1 MSENNNAL
9 KSKVLHSLK
18 WVALGRATTQTL
30 RWVLTFWV
38 IRILTPEDYGI
49 VAIADILFSLLM
61 TIASTIAISPLI
73 QARNL
78 EKSAISSYFGV
89 TLTIYFALF
98 CCQYLLADTIAT
110 IYDNAFV
117 ADVLRVNAWCFLLLA
132 LETVPAAL
140 LRRAMEFKKLAL
152 IAAVSN
158 IVAAIST
165 LLLAIYG
172 YGFWALVYGEIIAIG
187 LRVTF
192 LLIYHPAPCLPSF
205 RIRDSLP
212 LIRFGGLMSVFTLL
226 WYVFIHLD
234 IAIGGLVLTT
244 AEIGIFT
251 VALNFALMPQKKI
264 LPLIKEISFPAFSQL
279 QDQPAKI
286 THFIVKAQRLG
297 LIFTLPI
304 FWGLASVCDY
314 LLPTIIGNKWDAAII
329 PTTLV
334 LMLMPLRFSEE
345 LFQPAAKALGYI
357 RSLIINTLCMI
368 AFMSVALFSLQKFG
382 ATGLALAWVV
392 GFPLAY
398 AIVLF
403 RYSKLFQFPL
413 VTFIRSISK
422 IVLCAGVMVAVV
434 FALKLYLSEVNFL
447 NLFLL
452 VLAGGASYVSGLLI
466 IERRTLAE
474 LKQAISS
481 R

>member
-1 MSENNNAL
+1 MSDNNAL

-30 RWVLTFWV
+30 RWILTFWV

-49 VAIADILFSLLM
+49 VALADILFSLLM

-73 QARNL
+73 QAKTL
-78 EKSAISSYFGV
+78 ERSAISSYFGV
-89 TLTIYFALF
+89 TLGIYSLLF
-98 CCQYLLADTIAT
+98 CSQYLLADTVAGL
-110 IYDNAFV
+110 YNNAYV
-117 ADVLRVNAWCFLLLA
+117 ADVLKVNAWCFLLLA
-132 LETVPAAL
+132 LETVPTAL
-140 LRRAMEFKKLAL
+140 LRREMAFKKLAL

-158 IVAAIST
+158 IVAAVST

-172 YGFWALVYGEIIAIG
+172 FGFWALVYGEIISIA

-192 LLIYHPAPCLPSF
+192 LLIYHPAPCLPTF

-234 IAIGGLVLTT
+234 IAIGGLLLTT
-244 AEIGIFT
+244 TEIGIFT

-264 LPLIKEISFPAFSQL
+264 LPLIKEISFPAFSQI

-314 LLPTIIGNKWDAAII
+314 LLPSIIGSKWDAAII

-345 LFQPAAKALGYI
+345 LFQPAAKALGHINY
-357 RSLIINTLCMI
+357 LIVNTFYMI
-368 AFMSVALFSLQKFG
+368 VFMSVALLSLHQFG

-398 AIVLF
+398 LIVLF

-413 VTFIRSISK
+413 GIFVRSISK
-422 IVLCAGVMVAVV
+422 IIVSGIAMVAAVSL
-434 FALKLYLSEVNFL
+434 LKLYLTDVNLL
-447 NLFLL
+447 NMF
-452 VLAGGASYVSGLLI
+452 LLI
-466 IERRTLAE
+466 IAGGISYVAGLLLLDRTTLVE
-474 LKQAISS
+474 LKQAMSS

>member
-1 MSENNNAL
+1 MSDNNAL
-9 KSKVLHSLK
+9 KNKVLHSLK

-49 VAIADILFSLLM
+49 VALADILFSLLM

-73 QARNL
+73 QAKTL
-78 EKSAISSYFGV
+78 ERSAISSYFGV
-89 TLTIYFALF
+89 TLSIYTLLF
-98 CCQYLLADTIAT
+98 CCQYLLADTVAHL
-110 IYDNAFV
+110 YNNAYV
-117 ADVLRVNAWCFLLLA
+117 ADVLKVNAWCFLLLA
-132 LETVPAAL
+132 LETVPTAL
-140 LRRAMEFKKLAL
+140 LRRQMAFKKLAL

-158 IVAAIST
+158 IVAAVST

-172 YGFWALVYGEIIAIG
+172 HGFWALVYGEIIAIA
-187 LRVTF
+187 LRVTL
-192 LLIYHPAPCLPSF
+192 LLIYHPAPCLPTF
-205 RIRDSLP
+205 RVRDSLP

-234 IAIGGLVLTT
+234 IAIGGLLLST

-264 LPLIKEISFPAFSQL
+264 LPLIKEISFPAFSQI

-304 FWGLASVCDY
+304 FWGLASVSDY
-314 LLPTIIGNKWDAAII
+314 LLPSIIGNKWDAAII

-345 LFQPAAKALGYI
+345 LFQPAAKALGHINY
-357 RSLIINTLCMI
+357 LIVNTLYLI
-368 AFMSVALFSLQKFG
+368 VFMAVALLSLHQFG

-398 AIVLF
+398 IIVLS

-413 VTFIRSISK
+413 GAFVRSVGKIIS
-422 IVLCAGVMVAVV
+422 CGAVMVATV
-434 FALKLYLSEVNFL
+434 FLLKLYLTEINL
-447 NLFLL
+447 INLFLL
-452 VLAGGASYVSGLLI
+452 VGAGSVSYIISLLVLD
-466 IERRTLAE
+466 RRTLVE

>member
-1 MSENNNAL
+1 MSDNNAL

-30 RWVLTFWV
+30 RWILTFWV

-49 VAIADILFSLLM
+49 VALADILFSLLM

-73 QARNL
+73 QAKTL
-78 EKSAISSYFGV
+78 ERSAISSYFGV
-89 TLTIYFALF
+89 TLSIYSLLF
-98 CCQYLLADTIAT
+98 CCQYLLADTVANLYNNIH
-110 IYDNAFV
+110 V
-117 ADVLRVNAWCFLLLA
+117 ADVLKVNAWCFLLLA
-132 LETVPAAL
+132 LETVPTAL
-140 LRRAMEFKKLAL
+140 LRREMAFKKLAL

-158 IVAAIST
+158 IVAAVST
-165 LLLAIYG
+165 LILAIYG
-172 YGFWALVYGEIIAIG
+172 FGFWALVYGEIIAIA

-192 LLIYHPAPCLPSF
+192 LLIYHPAPCLPNF
-205 RIRDSLP
+205 KIRDSLP

-234 IAIGGLVLTT
+234 VAIGGLLLTT

-264 LPLIKEISFPAFSQL
+264 LPLIKEISFPAFSQI

-304 FWGLASVCDY
+304 FWGLASVSDY
-314 LLPTIIGNKWDAAII
+314 LLPSIIGEKWNAAII
-329 PTTLV
+329 PATLV

-345 LFQPAAKALGYI
+345 LFQPAAKALGHINY
-357 RSLIINTLCMI
+357 LIVNTFYMI
-368 AFMSVALFSLQKFG
+368 TFMSVALLSLHHLG
-382 ATGLALAWVV
+382 ATGLALAWVI

-398 AIVLF
+398 FIVLF

-413 VTFIRSISK
+413 WVFIKSISK
-422 IVLCAGVMVAVV
+422 IVGCGCVMVAMVSL
-434 FALKLYLSEVNFL
+434 LKLYLTEINLL
-447 NLFLL
+447 NLIML
-452 VLAGGASYVSGLLI
+452 VLAGGISYIISLLVVD
-466 IERRTLAE
+466 RPSLVE

>member
-1 MSENNNAL
+1 MTENNAL
-9 KSKVLHSLK
+9 KTKVLHSLK

-30 RWVLTFWV
+30 RWILTFWV

-78 EKSAISSYFGV
+78 EQKAISSYFGI
-89 TLTIYFALF
+89 TLCIYSLLF
-98 CCQYLLADTIAT
+98 CGQYLLADTIANL
-110 IYDNAFV
+110 YNNAFV
-117 ADVLRVNAWCFLLLA
+117 ADVLKVNAWCFLLLA
-132 LETVPAAL
+132 LETVPTAL
-140 LRRAMEFKKLAL
+140 LRRAMAFKKLAL
-152 IAAVSN
+152 ISAVSN

-172 YGFWALVYGEIIAIG
+172 YGFWALVYGEIIAIA
-187 LRVTF
+187 LRVAMV
-192 LLIYHPAPCLPSF
+192 LIYHPAPCLPTF
-205 RIRDSLP
+205 RIKDSLP
-212 LIRFGGLMSVFTLL
+212 LIRFGGLMSVFTLI

-234 IAIGGLVLTT
+234 VTIGGLLLTT

-279 QDQPAKI
+279 QDQPEKI

-314 LLPTIIGNKWDAAII
+314 LLPSIIGVKWSAAIL

-334 LMLMPLRFSEE
+334 LILMPLRFSEE

-357 RSLIINTLCMI
+357 KYLIINTLYMA
-368 AFMSVALFSLQKFG
+368 AFVSVALFALSKFG
-382 ATGLALAWVV
+382 ATGLALAWLV

-398 AIVLF
+398 AIVLY
-403 RYSKLFQFPL
+403 RYSKLFNFSML
-413 VTFIRSISK
+413 IFLKSISK
-422 IVLCAGVMVAVV
+422 IMFCGVIMVAIVWS
-434 FALKLYLSEVNFL
+434 LKLYLTEVNVT
-447 NLFLL
+447 NLLL
-452 VLAGGASYVSGLLI
+452 LIAAGTLSYALGLLLL
-466 IERRTLAE
+466 ERRTIRE
-474 LKQAISS
+474 LQQAISS